1 MSCVSVPAL
10 YAFRFVFWVPA
21 VSTQGVGPSVFF
33 FSTVGHANQ
42 NETIGRLSRNH
53 PLSIGRT
60 LDLKKVLGPSI
71 RQGAWSALGAWGV
84 DGYQHGSMRLLCIVV
99 YLMPKNHGNNMTNVY
114 MHYGC
119 IVYSF
124 AIAKY
129 MYTHSTL
136 LFFYEHVVSLGVDSL
151 RLVLLVLRS
160 AQGSIESEVL
170 CMVASAIARV
180 PSGLWEF

>member
-1 MSCVSVPAL
+1 MPAL

-84 DGYQHGSMRLLCIVV
+84 DGYQHGSM
-99 YLMPKNHGNNMTNVY
+99 
-114 MHYGC
+114 
-119 IVYSF
+119 
-124 AIAKY
+124 
-129 MYTHSTL
+129 
-136 LFFYEHVVSLGVDSL
+136 
-151 RLVLLVLRS
+151 
-160 AQGSIESEVL
+160 
-170 CMVASAIARV
+170 
-180 PSGLWEF
+180 